1 VVALRGA
8 GFELRTGEIH
18 ALLGANGA
26 GKSTLVKILTGVQ
39 SADAGDIQ
47 LEGRPIQFRRPGDA
61 IAAGIATIYQEF
73 SLVPALTV
81 RENLLLGRESPR
93 RGFIDAAAERALARS
108 VLDRL
113 GVDLPLETP
122 VRDLSIGHQQLVEI
136 GRALIREARI
146 LILDEPTASL
156 SPHEA
161 GRLAGILRELAARG
175 IGIIFISHRLEEI
188 LAFSDRVTVM
198 RDGQTVPARETAAL
212 DRDTLIE
219 MMVGLSLAEEFP
231 PRDSHP
237 GEIALEVRRLTGAR
251 VSDISFAVRRGEV
264 LGLGGLVGAG
274 RTELARLVFGAD
286 PMTSGEIII
295 DGRPARIRN
304 PRDAI
309 AAGLCLLT
317 EDRKSQG
324 LVLSLSAL
332 GNFALGN
339 MAAWSRAGWIDSGRE
354 GARFSE
360 RAGELKL
367 RLSSPA
373 QPARDLSGGNQ
384 QKLLV
389 ARWLETNARVLIF
402 DEPTRGID
410 VGAKH
415 EMYLLIRR
423 LAAQGKAIVV
433 ISSEFPELL
442 GLCDRILVMRRGQIA
457 GEIVN
462 TETASAETIMAL
474 AV

>member
-1 VVALRGA
+1 M
-8 GFELRTGEIH
+8 RTGEIH

-26 GKSTLVKILTGVQ
+26 GKSTLVKIITGVQ
-39 SADAGDIQ
+39 SADAGEIQ

-286 PMTSGEIII
+286 AMTSGEIII

-354 GARFSE
+354 GARFFE

-389 ARWLETNARVLIF
+389 ARWLETNARILIF

>member
-1 VVALRGA
+1 MVALRGA
-8 GFELRTGEIH
+8 GFELRAGEIH

-26 GKSTLVKILTGVQ
+26 GKSTLVKIITGVQ
-39 SADAGDIQ
+39 GADAGEIQ

-73 SLVPALTV
+73 SLVPALSV

-113 GVDLPLETP
+113 AVDLPLETP

-198 RDGQTVPARETAAL
+198 RDGQTVPARDTAAL

-251 VSDISFAVRRGEV
+251 IADISFAVRRGEV

-286 PMTSGEIII
+286 PMTSGEITI

-339 MAAWSRAGWIDSGRE
+339 MAAWSHAGWIDSGRE

-360 RAGELKL
+360 RAGDLKL

-389 ARWLETNARVLIF
+389 ARWLETNARILIF

-442 GLCDRILVMRRGQIA
+442 GLCDRILVMRRGQIT

>member
-1 VVALRGA
+1 MVALRGA

>member
-1 VVALRGA
+1 MVALRGA
-8 GFELRTGEIH
+8 GFELRAGEIH

-26 GKSTLVKILTGVQ
+26 GKSTLVKIITGVQ
-39 SADAGDIQ
+39 SADAGEIR

-113 GVDLPLETP
+113 GVELPLETP

-198 RDGQTVPARETAAL
+198 RDGQTVPSRDTAAL

-274 RTELARLVFGAD
+274 RSELARLVFGAD
-286 PMTSGEIII
+286 PMTAGEIII

-339 MAAWSRAGWIDSGRE
+339 MAAWSRAGWIDRGRE
-354 GARFSE
+354 GARFSA